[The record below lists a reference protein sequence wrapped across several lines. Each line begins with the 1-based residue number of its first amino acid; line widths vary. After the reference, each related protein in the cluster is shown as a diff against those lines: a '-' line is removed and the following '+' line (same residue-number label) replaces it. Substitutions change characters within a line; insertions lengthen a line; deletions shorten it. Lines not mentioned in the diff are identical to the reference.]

1 MNGSRSS
8 ARARVARC
16 GLLAILVLVGCAA
29 REPEGAQPEAEDDAK
44 PSSPDGAMCRE
55 HGVLE
60 AVCTKCN
67 PKLAAVFQAKGDWC
81 EEHGFP
87 ESFCPTC
94 HPERGGR
101 PSTDVKAERAPADG
115 MRIELGRPDTATLAG
130 IETIV
135 ASERPNATAITAP
148 VRFAYD
154 ATKVALVNARSAG
167 VIKALEVDVGS
178 KVVSGQAL
186 AVMHSPEVGA
196 DRARLTA
203 AKSRLAVAEENYARQ
218 EQLHKEGIAARKSL
232 LAAQQELDS
241 ARSEHAA
248 IAASLSLLGRRKGRA
263 GGYAIEAPLA
273 GVVTQRKATVGQV
286 VASEDLLFEIVDTSA
301 MWAEIDVAEDDLP
314 AIALAQAVSMRVDG
328 LGDRELVGTIAY
340 VAPIIDPH
348 TRTAVARVPVE
359 NPDGLVR
366 ANMYGQAKI
375 AAGATRSSVALP
387 RSAIQRVGDVHLAF
401 VRLSERSF
409 ETRRVK
415 LGIADADTVE
425 ILAGIRAGESVV
437 TTGSFLLKTETLK
450 SSIGAGCCEGE

>member
-1 MNGSRSS
+1 MRLGPSLRSL
-8 ARARVARC
+8 AQRVLVAVV
-16 GLLAILVLVGCAA
+16 VLVGC
-29 REPEGAQPEAEDDAK
+29 RPAEDPERAATRDDERGAAAA
-44 PSSPDGAMCRE
+44 DGAMCQE

-101 PSTDVKAERAPADG
+101 PGAEVKAERAPADG
-115 MRIELGRPDTATLAG
+115 LRIRFKRSDTAKLAG
-130 IETIV
+130 IQIV
-135 ASERPNATAITAP
+135 TASERPTGTAIAAP

-167 VIKALEVDVGS
+167 VIKVLEVDVGS
-178 KVVSGQAL
+178 QVTAGQAL
-186 AVMHSPEVGA
+186 AIMHSPEVGA

-203 AKSRLAVAEENYARQ
+203 AKSRLAVAEENFARQ
-218 EQLHKEGIAARKSL
+218 EQLHREGIGARKNV
-232 LAAQQELDS
+232 LAAQQELDT

-248 IAASLSLLGRRKGRA
+248 IAASLSLLGRRKGR
-263 GGYAIEAPLA
+263 GGHAIEAPLA

-286 VASEDLLFEIVDTSA
+286 VDSEDMLFEIVDTSA
-301 MWAEIDVAEDDLP
+301 MWAEIDVAEGDLP
-314 AIALAQAVSMRVDG
+314 SIAVGQTVTMHVDG
-328 LGDRELVGTIAY
+328 LGDRELSGSITY

-348 TRTAVARVPVE
+348 TRTAVARVPVA
-359 NPDGLVR
+359 NPEGLVR

-375 AAGATRSSVALP
+375 AAGASRSSVALP
-387 RSAIQRVGDVHLAF
+387 RAAIQRAGDVHLAF
-401 VRLSERSF
+401 VRITNDEY

-415 LGIADADTVE
+415 LGIADAEAIE
-425 ILAGIRAGESVV
+425 ILAGVRAGEEVV